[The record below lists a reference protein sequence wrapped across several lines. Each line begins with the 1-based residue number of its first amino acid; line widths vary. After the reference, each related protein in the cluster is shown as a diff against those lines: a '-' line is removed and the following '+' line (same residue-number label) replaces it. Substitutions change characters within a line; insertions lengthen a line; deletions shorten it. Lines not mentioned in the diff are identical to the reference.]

1 MNIIIPRLNQSR
13 RGRRSQIHKF
23 CHFCVY
29 TGFLTLFVCIAS
41 LTLSAED
48 TETPERSSA
57 AKSPETQTTENTVQ
71 KAAPAENEGAPI
83 ETGKEK
89 ITGTA
94 DRMERYDKDGITIL
108 IGNAKTVRYNEQ
120 DVEIGFLNAD
130 KITMKSVPETG
141 TTTEII
147 AEGNVEIRD
156 QDIFATCDHAIMNN
170 LTNIITLKE
179 NVVVLQNKDRL
190 ETKLFTF
197 NRTTGKQTGEGGVKF
212 KVSVTQAA
220 PISTET
226 DENSESSEQIGEE
239 KTDAAAPEKTETTA
253 EEDKKDTDAEAENA
267 DVDAEEKSDADTG
280 DAEGGDSEEKI
291 DTDTEDSDDT
301 DVGNAEDADAEE
313 KTDTDTEDSDDT
325 DAGDTEDADA
335 SEETD
340 TDTEN
345 SDDADADADESEN
358 D

>member
-1 MNIIIPRLNQSR
+1 MNIIRLRLNQNR
-13 RGRRSQIHKF
+13 REHRVQFRKF
-23 CHFCVY
+23 CNFSVY
-29 TGFLTLFVCIAS
+29 AGFLTLFLCLTS
-41 LTLSAED
+41 LTLRAE
-48 TETPERSSA
+48 ETGTNENS
-57 AKSPETQTTENTVQ
+57 ETQATESTGQV
-71 KAAPAENEGAPI
+71 AAPVESTGAPV
-83 ETGKEK
+83 ETEKEQ

-94 DRMERYDKDGITIL
+94 DRMERYDKEGITIL
-108 IGNAKTVRYNEQ
+108 IGNAKTVRYDAQ
-120 DVEIGFLNAD
+120 GVEIGFLNAD
-130 KITMKSVPETG
+130 KITMKSDPETG

-220 PISTET
+220 PVSTET
-226 DENSESSEQIGEE
+226 DENAESGEGTGEE
-239 KTDAAAPEKTETTA
+239 KTAEAAPRKTENKA
-253 EEDKKDTDAEAENA
+253 EEDKKDTEAEADDADADEEN
-267 DVDAEEKSDADTG
+267 KSDADTG
-280 DAEGGDSEEKI
+280 
-291 DTDTEDSDDT
+291 
-301 DVGNAEDADAEE
+301 NAEDA
-313 KTDTDTEDSDDT
+313 
-325 DAGDTEDADA
+325 
-335 SEETD
+335 D

-345 SDDADADADESEN
+345 SDDADADTETDEPEN